1 MSDLSN
7 IYDRLGT
14 VEKAVA
20 VIQTTLDNL
29 ASREYVK
36 DAMAPLQESMRQLS
50 ASQNALTQRTEDL
63 YAAHEK
69 FLTDEAERKKSEHDA
84 KIAAL
89 EKQTFSAML
98 GNWAKI
104 GGYVSAIVGAIILAG
119 PSVMAWLQ
127 AVLNAPK

>member
-1 MSDLSN
+1 MSELSN

-14 VEKAVA
+14 VERAVA

-36 DAMAPLQESMRQLS
+36 DAMAPLQKSMQELS
-50 ASQNALTQRTEDL
+50 TSQKTLAERTEDL

-69 FLTDEAERKKSEHDA
+69 FLTDEAERKKAEHDA
-84 KIAAL
+84 KLAAL
-89 EKQTFSAML
+89 EKQTFSAIL

-104 GGYVSAIVGAIILAG
+104 GGYVSAIIGAIIVAG
-119 PSVMAWLQ
+119 PPIVAWFQ
-127 AVLNAPK
+127 AVTHAAK